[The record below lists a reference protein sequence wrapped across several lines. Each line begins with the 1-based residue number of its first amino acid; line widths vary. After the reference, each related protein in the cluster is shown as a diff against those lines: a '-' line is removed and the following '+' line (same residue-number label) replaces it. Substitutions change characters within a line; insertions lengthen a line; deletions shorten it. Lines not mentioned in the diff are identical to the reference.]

1 MSTALTDTE
10 IRRSKI
16 EELLLNGVSSL
27 PKLAARFGVPTT
39 TIVND
44 VAVIRRL
51 WRLDNS
57 KNARD
62 RRTLR
67 IKQLEEIF
75 QKSMDSF
82 ERSRSDTV
90 ETTTQYKSET
100 CAACRGRKLVGD
112 EFCSAC
118 DGEGKIQVEVIT
130 QKIVGK
136 AGDVAFLNS
145 ARASIADIA
154 KIEGIV
160 IKPQPIVQHNTFNGE
175 NTIVNTKGNPY
186 LDAPSDILHT
196 ALSAIHAL
204 KQSVKPNA
212 AETLEGTIVSDNDRV
227 DNA

>member
-1 MSTALTDTE
+1 MSLAISEVDV
-10 IRRSKI
+10 RRAKI
-16 EELLLNGVSSL
+16 EEMLLNGISSI
-27 PKLAARFGVPTT
+27 PKIAARFGLEASTVQ
-39 TIVND
+39 ND
-44 VAVIRRL
+44 VAAIRRL

-67 IKQLEEIF
+67 VKQLEEIF

-100 CAACRGRKLVGD
+100 CGVCHGRKLVGD
-112 EFCSAC
+112 EYCSAC
-118 DGEGKIQVEVIT
+118 DGEGKIQVEIIT
-130 QKIVGK
+130 QKVVGK
-136 AGDVAFLNS
+136 AGDVAFLNA
-145 ARASIADIA
+145 ARASISDIA
-154 KIEGIV
+154 KIEGI
-160 IKPQPIVQHNTFNGE
+160 ILKPRPIVQNNTFVGE
-175 NTIVNTKGNPY
+175 NTIVNSKDNPY
-186 LDAPSDILHT
+186 LDAPTDILHT